1 MKGIIYHGEGQLC
14 SWSETSTRGSMVT
27 FWLPDSESLEPF
39 KALTAR
45 KGGKAGQ
52 IVTLTVGDVDVLAA
66 EAEKEAK
73 REPEKSAHGEFYRK
87 LHASGFFNNPA
98 LWALAGS
105 DEQYQAHIRTLP
117 SCYSGDYSEYHN
129 GEGRCE
135 YAHVRRAGMS
145 GTGYKPPYMGVPL
158 THAEHALQHQKG
170 YGALNEGGIDWF
182 EKQAVMYRTNWVKD
196 WLRSH
201 FCVESIREV
210 DPAVFVAEM
219 QSLGVNV

>member
-39 KALTAR
+39 KAL
-45 KGGKAGQ
+45 
-52 IVTLTVGDVDVLAA
+52 
-66 EAEKEAK
+66 
-73 REPEKSAHGEFYRK
+73 
-87 LHASGFFNNPA
+87 
-98 LWALAGS
+98 
-105 DEQYQAHIRTLP
+105 P
-117 SCYSGDYSEYHN
+117 SCYSGDYSEYLN

-170 YGALNEGGIDWF
+170 YGALHEGGIDWF

-196 WLRSH
+196 WLRNH
-201 FCVESIREV
+201 FCSNLYAMLNR
-210 DPAVFVAEM
+210 PY
-219 QSLGVNV
+219 SWPKCNH